1 MFRGMFNIPLLTMLA
16 FLIGIFSLGLLLLCF
31 FVVLIVLMQKPSA
44 NSGMGAALGGGAAE
58 QVFGGEAGNV
68 LTKTTVYA
76 IIVFFVISF
85 GLYLGMIYRYGMTEE
100 ELEGMET
107 LRQLR
112 AAEEQE
118 IAEDGTPMGPVR
130 LGADEVDGEGET
142 ETVEDEDGELPEVSP
157 EESLPDAGDI
167 LRPGNGNSSA
177 EEHF

>member
-1 MFRGMFNIPLLTMLA
+1 MLV
-16 FLIGIFSLGLLLLCF
+16 FLIGIFSLALLLLCF

-85 GLYLGMIYRYGMTEE
+85 GLYLGMIYRYGLSGE

-112 AAEEQE
+112 ALEQQE
-118 IAEDGTPMGPVR
+118 VEEDGTPTGPVR
-130 LGADEVDGEGET
+130 LGAEDIEVET
-142 ETVEDEDGELPEVSP
+142 EEAEEGMDQAPP
-157 EESLPDAGDI
+157 EEGL
-167 LRPGNGNSSA
+167 PGNGNPSG
-177 EEHF
+177 EEEIQSGI